1 MSGSKAVPRQFV
13 ADFDFVSTHY
23 GFGPGTDEYAIA
35 KQEAR
40 ADLESAIACFTDIA
54 NKIRQET
61 AA

>member
-1 MSGSKAVPRQFV
+1 MQITVSRHFV
-13 ADFDFVSTHY
+13 ADFDFVSTYY
-23 GFGPGTDEYAIA
+23 GFGPGTDEYQIA

-40 ADLESAIACFTDIA
+40 ADLDGAIACFTDIA